1 MKNILIIEDDL
12 RIRRILQL
20 ELEHE
25 GYLVS
30 LAKDGKEGLEKAK
43 LIRYDLI
50 LLDLMLPEISGE
62 EVCKELR
69 KNSDVPIIVLTAKEN
84 IRSKVELLDM
94 GADDYIT
101 KPFNIEE
108 LFARMRVALRNK
120 KEFKTHN
127 TITYENLKLEIDSKI
142 LFKGEEKIFL
152 TKKEYN
158 IMYLFL
164 LNKEI
169 VISREKIIEEIW
181 GYDFEGKDK
190 IVDVYINL
198 LRKKIENKNEKY
210 IHTVRGFGYI
220 LKKLLKMKESPYEK
234 IIL

>member
-120 KEFKTHN
+120 KDYQELNQLK
-127 TITYENLKLEIDSKI
+127 YEDLVLDIIKKELII
-142 LFKGEEKIFL
+142 EKRKVSL
-152 TKKEYN
+152 TKTEYRLLE
-158 IMYLFL
+158 LFI
-164 LNKEI
+164 LNREI
-169 VISREKIIEEIW
+169 TISREKIITEIW
-181 GYDFEGKDK
+181 GYDFEGEEK
-190 IVDVYINL
+190 IVDVYLNS
-198 LRKKIENKNEKY
+198 LRKKIEAPNKKY
-210 IHTVRGFGYI
+210 I
-220 LKKLLKMKESPYEK
+220 
-234 IIL
+234 

>member
-30 LAKDGKEGLEKAK
+30 LAKDGKKGLEKAK

-120 KEFKTHN
+120 KDYQELNQLK
-127 TITYENLKLEIDSKI
+127 YEDLVLDIIKKELII
-142 LFKGEEKIFL
+142 EKRKVSL
-152 TKKEYN
+152 TKTEYRLLE
-158 IMYLFL
+158 LFI
-164 LNKEI
+164 LNREI
-169 VISREKIIEEIW
+169 TISREKIITEIW
-181 GYDFEGKDK
+181 GYDFEGEEK
-190 IVDVYINL
+190 IVDVYLNS
-198 LRKKIENKNEKY
+198 LRKKIEAPNKKY
-210 IHTVRGFGYI
+210 IQNIRGFGYM
-220 LKKLLKMKESPYEK
+220 LKLKRGDSYEK
-234 IIL
+234 DI

>member
-43 LIRYDLI
+43 LIRDDLI

-120 KEFKTHN
+120 KDYQELNQLK
-127 TITYENLKLEIDSKI
+127 YEDLVLDIIKKELII
-142 LFKGEEKIFL
+142 EKRKVSL
-152 TKKEYN
+152 TKTEYRLLE
-158 IMYLFL
+158 LFI
-164 LNKEI
+164 LNREI
-169 VISREKIIEEIW
+169 TISREKIITEIW
-181 GYDFEGKDK
+181 GYDFEGEEK
-190 IVDVYINL
+190 IVDVYLNS
-198 LRKKIENKNEKY
+198 LRKKIEAPNKKY
-210 IHTVRGFGYI
+210 IQNIRGFGYM
-220 LKKLLKMKESPYEK
+220 LKLKRGDSYEK
-234 IIL
+234 DI

>member
-108 LFARMRVALRNK
+108 LFARIRVALRNK
-120 KEFKTHN
+120 KDYQELNQLK
-127 TITYENLKLEIDSKI
+127 YEDLVLDIIKKELII
-142 LFKGEEKIFL
+142 EKRKVSL
-152 TKKEYN
+152 TKTEYRLLE
-158 IMYLFL
+158 LFI
-164 LNKEI
+164 LNREI
-169 VISREKIIEEIW
+169 TISREKIITEIW
-181 GYDFEGKDK
+181 GYDFEGEEK
-190 IVDVYINL
+190 IVDVYLNS
-198 LRKKIENKNEKY
+198 LRKKIEVPNKKY
-210 IHTVRGFGYI
+210 IQNIRGFGYM
-220 LKKLLKMKESPYEK
+220 LKLKRGDSYEK
-234 IIL
+234 DI

>member
-25 GYLVS
+25 GHLVS

-120 KEFKTHN
+120 KDYQELNQLK
-127 TITYENLKLEIDSKI
+127 YEDLVLDIIKKELII
-142 LFKGEEKIFL
+142 EKRKVSL
-152 TKKEYN
+152 TKTEYRLLE
-158 IMYLFL
+158 LFI
-164 LNKEI
+164 LNREI
-169 VISREKIIEEIW
+169 TISREKIITEIW
-181 GYDFEGKDK
+181 GYDFEGEEK
-190 IVDVYINL
+190 IVDVYLNS
-198 LRKKIENKNEKY
+198 LRKKIEAPNKKY
-210 IHTVRGFGYI
+210 IQNIRGFGYM
-220 LKKLLKMKESPYEK
+220 LKLKRGDSYEK
-234 IIL
+234 DI

>member
-108 LFARMRVALRNK
+108 LFAGMRVALRNK
-120 KEFKTHN
+120 KDYQELNQLK
-127 TITYENLKLEIDSKI
+127 YEDLVLDIIKKELII
-142 LFKGEEKIFL
+142 EKRKVSL
-152 TKKEYN
+152 TKTEYRLLE
-158 IMYLFL
+158 LFI
-164 LNKEI
+164 LNREI
-169 VISREKIIEEIW
+169 TISREKIITEIW
-181 GYDFEGKDK
+181 GYDFEGEEK
-190 IVDVYINL
+190 IVDVYLNS
-198 LRKKIENKNEKY
+198 LRKKIEAPNKKY
-210 IHTVRGFGYI
+210 IQNIRGFGYM
-220 LKKLLKMKESPYEK
+220 LKLKRGDSYEK
-234 IIL
+234 DI

>member
-120 KEFKTHN
+120 KDYQELNQLK
-127 TITYENLKLEIDSKI
+127 YEDLVLDIIKKELII
-142 LFKGEEKIFL
+142 EKRKVSL
-152 TKKEYN
+152 TKTEYRLLE
-158 IMYLFL
+158 LFI
-164 LNKEI
+164 LNREI
-169 VISREKIIEEIW
+169 TISREKIITEIW
-181 GYDFEGKDK
+181 GYDFEGVEK
-190 IVDVYINL
+190 IVDVYLNS
-198 LRKKIENKNEKY
+198 LRKKIEAPNKKY
-210 IHTVRGFGYI
+210 IQNIRGFGYM
-220 LKKLLKMKESPYEK
+220 LKLKRGDSYEK
-234 IIL
+234 DI

>member
-120 KEFKTHN
+120 KDYQELNQLK
-127 TITYENLKLEIDSKI
+127 YEDLVLDIVKKELII
-142 LFKGEEKIFL
+142 EKRKVSL
-152 TKKEYN
+152 TKTEYRLLE
-158 IMYLFL
+158 LFI
-164 LNKEI
+164 LNREI
-169 VISREKIIEEIW
+169 TISREKIITEIW
-181 GYDFEGKDK
+181 GYDFEGEEK
-190 IVDVYINL
+190 IVDVYLNS
-198 LRKKIENKNEKY
+198 LRKKIEAPNKKY
-210 IHTVRGFGYI
+210 IQNIRGFGYI
-220 LKKLLKMKESPYEK
+220 LKLKRGDSYEK
-234 IIL
+234 DI

>member
-120 KEFKTHN
+120 KDYQELNQLK
-127 TITYENLKLEIDSKI
+127 YEDLVLDIIKKELII
-142 LFKGEEKIFL
+142 EKRKVSL
-152 TKKEYN
+152 TKTEYRLLE
-158 IMYLFL
+158 LFI
-164 LNKEI
+164 LNREI
-169 VISREKIIEEIW
+169 TISREKIITEIW
-181 GYDFEGKDK
+181 GYDFEGEEK
-190 IVDVYINL
+190 IVDIYLNS
-198 LRKKIENKNEKY
+198 LRKKIEAPNKKY
-210 IHTVRGFGYI
+210 IQNIRGFGYMLN
-220 LKKLLKMKESPYEK
+220 LKRGDSYEK
-234 IIL
+234 DI

>member
-12 RIRRILQL
+12 RIRKILQL

-120 KEFKTHN
+120 KDYQELNQLK
-127 TITYENLKLEIDSKI
+127 YEDLVLDIIKKELII
-142 LFKGEEKIFL
+142 EKRKVSL
-152 TKKEYN
+152 TKTEYRLLE
-158 IMYLFL
+158 LFI
-164 LNKEI
+164 LNREI
-169 VISREKIIEEIW
+169 TISREKIIIEIW
-181 GYDFEGKDK
+181 GYDFEGEEK
-190 IVDVYINL
+190 IVDVYLNS
-198 LRKKIENKNEKY
+198 LRKKIEAPNKKY
-210 IHTVRGFGYI
+210 IQNIRGFGYM
-220 LKKLLKMKESPYEK
+220 LKLKRGDSYEK
-234 IIL
+234 DI

>member
-30 LAKDGKEGLEKAK
+30 LVKDGKEGLEKAK

-120 KEFKTHN
+120 KDYQELNQLK
-127 TITYENLKLEIDSKI
+127 YEDLVLDIIKKELII
-142 LFKGEEKIFL
+142 EKRKVSL
-152 TKKEYN
+152 TKTEYRLLE
-158 IMYLFL
+158 LFI
-164 LNKEI
+164 LNREI
-169 VISREKIIEEIW
+169 TISREKIITEIW
-181 GYDFEGKDK
+181 GYDFEGEEK
-190 IVDVYINL
+190 IVDVYLNS
-198 LRKKIENKNEKY
+198 LRKKIEAPNKKY
-210 IHTVRGFGYI
+210 IQNIRGFGYM
-220 LKKLLKMKESPYEK
+220 LKLKRGDSYEK
-234 IIL
+234 DI

>member
-120 KEFKTHN
+120 KDYQELNQLK
-127 TITYENLKLEIDSKI
+127 YEDLVLDIIKKELII
-142 LFKGEEKIFL
+142 EKRKVYL
-152 TKKEYN
+152 TKTEYRLLE
-158 IMYLFL
+158 LFI
-164 LNKEI
+164 LNREI
-169 VISREKIIEEIW
+169 TISREKIITEIW
-181 GYDFEGKDK
+181 GYDFEGEEK
-190 IVDVYINL
+190 IVDVYLNS
-198 LRKKIENKNEKY
+198 LRKKIEAPNKKY
-210 IHTVRGFGYI
+210 IQNIRGFGYM
-220 LKKLLKMKESPYEK
+220 LKLKRGDSYEK
-234 IIL
+234 DI

>member
-50 LLDLMLPEISGE
+50 LLDLMLPEFSGE

-120 KEFKTHN
+120 KDYQELNQLK
-127 TITYENLKLEIDSKI
+127 YEDLVLDIVKKELII
-142 LFKGEEKIFL
+142 EKRKVSL
-152 TKKEYN
+152 TKTEYRLLE
-158 IMYLFL
+158 LFI
-164 LNKEI
+164 LNREI
-169 VISREKIIEEIW
+169 TISREKIITEIW
-181 GYDFEGKDK
+181 GYDFEGEEK
-190 IVDVYINL
+190 IVDVYLNS
-198 LRKKIENKNEKY
+198 LRKKIETPNKKY
-210 IHTVRGFGYI
+210 IQNIRGFGYM
-220 LKKLLKMKESPYEK
+220 LKLKIGDSYEK
-234 IIL
+234 DI

>member
-120 KEFKTHN
+120 KDYQELNQLK
-127 TITYENLKLEIDSKI
+127 YEDLVLDIIKKELIIEKR
-142 LFKGEEKIFL
+142 KGSL
-152 TKKEYN
+152 TKTEYRLLE
-158 IMYLFL
+158 LFI
-164 LNKEI
+164 LNREI
-169 VISREKIIEEIW
+169 TISREKIITEIW
-181 GYDFEGKDK
+181 GYDFEGEEK
-190 IVDVYINL
+190 IVDVYLNS
-198 LRKKIENKNEKY
+198 LRKKIEAPNKKY
-210 IHTVRGFGYI
+210 IQNIRGFGYMLN
-220 LKKLLKMKESPYEK
+220 LKRGDSYEK
-234 IIL
+234 DI

>member
-43 LIRYDLI
+43 LIRYNLI

-69 KNSDVPIIVLTAKEN
+69 KNSDVPIIVLTTKEN

-120 KEFKTHN
+120 KDYQELNQLK
-127 TITYENLKLEIDSKI
+127 YEDLVLDIIKKELII
-142 LFKGEEKIFL
+142 EKRKVSL
-152 TKKEYN
+152 TKTEYRLLE
-158 IMYLFL
+158 LFI
-164 LNKEI
+164 LNREI
-169 VISREKIIEEIW
+169 TISREKIITEIW
-181 GYDFEGKDK
+181 GYDFEGEEK
-190 IVDVYINL
+190 IVDVYLNS
-198 LRKKIENKNEKY
+198 LRKKIEAPNKKY
-210 IHTVRGFGYI
+210 IQNIRGFGYMLN
-220 LKKLLKMKESPYEK
+220 LKRGDSYEK
-234 IIL
+234 DI

>member
-120 KEFKTHN
+120 KDYQELNQLK
-127 TITYENLKLEIDSKI
+127 YEDLVLDIIKKELII
-142 LFKGEEKIFL
+142 EKRKVSL
-152 TKKEYN
+152 TKTEYRLLE
-158 IMYLFL
+158 LFI
-164 LNKEI
+164 LNREI
-169 VISREKIIEEIW
+169 TISREKIIIEIW
-181 GYDFEGKDK
+181 GYDFEGEEK
-190 IVDVYINL
+190 IVDVYLNS
-198 LRKKIENKNEKY
+198 LRKKIEAPNKKY
-210 IHTVRGFGYI
+210 IQNIRGFGYI
-220 LKKLLKMKESPYEK
+220 LKLKRGDSYEK
-234 IIL
+234 DI

>member
-1 MKNILIIEDDL
+1 M
-12 RIRRILQL
+12 

-120 KEFKTHN
+120 KDYQELNQLK
-127 TITYENLKLEIDSKI
+127 YEDLVLDIIKKELII
-142 LFKGEEKIFL
+142 EKRKVSL
-152 TKKEYN
+152 TKTEYRLLE
-158 IMYLFL
+158 LFI
-164 LNKEI
+164 LNREI
-169 VISREKIIEEIW
+169 TISREKIITEIW
-181 GYDFEGKDK
+181 GYDFEGEEK
-190 IVDVYINL
+190 IVDVYLNS
-198 LRKKIENKNEKY
+198 LRKKIEAPNKKY
-210 IHTVRGFGYI
+210 IQNIRGFGYM
-220 LKKLLKMKESPYEK
+220 LKLKRGDSYEK
-234 IIL
+234 DI

>member
-120 KEFKTHN
+120 KDYQELNQLK
-127 TITYENLKLEIDSKI
+127 YEDLVLDIIKKELII
-142 LFKGEEKIFL
+142 EKRKVSL
-152 TKKEYN
+152 TKTEYRLLE
-158 IMYLFL
+158 LFI
-164 LNKEI
+164 LNREI
-169 VISREKIIEEIW
+169 TISREKIITEIW
-181 GYDFEGKDK
+181 GYDFEGEEK
-190 IVDVYINL
+190 IVDVYLNS
-198 LRKKIENKNEKY
+198 LRKNI
-210 IHTVRGFGYI
+210 RGFGYM
-220 LKKLLKMKESPYEK
+220 LKLKRGDSYEK
-234 IIL
+234 DI

>member
-120 KEFKTHN
+120 KDYQELNQLK
-127 TITYENLKLEIDSKI
+127 YEDLVLDIIKKELII
-142 LFKGEEKIFL
+142 EKRKVSL
-152 TKKEYN
+152 TKTEYRLLE
-158 IMYLFL
+158 LFI
-164 LNKEI
+164 LNREI
-169 VISREKIIEEIW
+169 TISREKIITEIW
-181 GYDFEGKDK
+181 GYDFEGEEK
-190 IVDVYINL
+190 IVDVYLNS
-198 LRKKIENKNEKY
+198 LRKKIEAPNKKY
-210 IHTVRGFGYI
+210 IQNIRGFGYMLN
-220 LKKLLKMKESPYEK
+220 LKRGDSYEK
-234 IIL
+234 YI

>member
-120 KEFKTHN
+120 KDYQELNQLK
-127 TITYENLKLEIDSKI
+127 YEDLVLDIIKKELII
-142 LFKGEEKIFL
+142 EKRKVSL
-152 TKKEYN
+152 TKTEYRLLE
-158 IMYLFL
+158 LFI
-164 LNKEI
+164 LNREI
-169 VISREKIIEEIW
+169 TISREKIITEIW
-181 GYDFEGKDK
+181 GYDFEGEEK
-190 IVDVYINL
+190 IVDVYLNS
-198 LRKKIENKNEKY
+198 LRKKIESPNKKY
-210 IHTVRGFGYI
+210 IQNIRGFGYM
-220 LKKLLKMKESPYEK
+220 LKLKRGDSYEK
-234 IIL
+234 DI

>member
-69 KNSDVPIIVLTAKEN
+69 RNSDVPIIVLTAKEN

-120 KEFKTHN
+120 KDYQELNQLK
-127 TITYENLKLEIDSKI
+127 YEDLVLDIIKKELII
-142 LFKGEEKIFL
+142 EKRKVYL
-152 TKKEYN
+152 TKTEYRLLE
-158 IMYLFL
+158 LFI
-164 LNKEI
+164 LNREI
-169 VISREKIIEEIW
+169 TISREKIITEIW
-181 GYDFEGKDK
+181 GYDFEGEEK
-190 IVDVYINL
+190 IVDVYLNS
-198 LRKKIENKNEKY
+198 LRKKIETPNKKY
-210 IHTVRGFGYI
+210 IQNIRGFGYM
-220 LKKLLKMKESPYEK
+220 LKLKIGDSYEK
-234 IIL
+234 DI

>member
-50 LLDLMLPEISGE
+50 LLDLMLPEFSGE

-120 KEFKTHN
+120 RDYQKLNQLKYEDLVLDIVKKEL
-127 TITYENLKLEIDSKI
+127 II
-142 LFKGEEKIFL
+142 EKRKVSL
-152 TKKEYN
+152 TKTEYRLLE
-158 IMYLFL
+158 LFI
-164 LNKEI
+164 LNREI
-169 VISREKIIEEIW
+169 TISREKIITEIW
-181 GYDFEGKDK
+181 GYDFEGEEK
-190 IVDVYINL
+190 IVDVYLNS
-198 LRKKIENKNEKY
+198 LRKKIEAPNKKY
-210 IHTVRGFGYI
+210 IQNIRGFGYM
-220 LKKLLKMKESPYEK
+220 LKLKRGDSYEK
-234 IIL
+234 DI

>member
-120 KEFKTHN
+120 KDYQELNQLK
-127 TITYENLKLEIDSKI
+127 YEDLVLDIIKKELII
-142 LFKGEEKIFL
+142 EKRKVYL
-152 TKKEYN
+152 TKTEYRLLE
-158 IMYLFL
+158 LFI
-164 LNKEI
+164 LNREI
-169 VISREKIIEEIW
+169 TISREKIIIEIW
-181 GYDFEGKDK
+181 GYDFEGEEK
-190 IVDVYINL
+190 IVDVYLNS
-198 LRKKIENKNEKY
+198 LRKKIETPNKKY
-210 IHTVRGFGYI
+210 IQNIRGFGYM
-220 LKKLLKMKESPYEK
+220 LKLKRGDSYEK
-234 IIL
+234 DI

>member
-120 KEFKTHN
+120 KDYQELNQLK
-127 TITYENLKLEIDSKI
+127 YEDLALDIIKKELII
-142 LFKGEEKIFL
+142 EKRKVSL
-152 TKKEYN
+152 TKTEYRLLE
-158 IMYLFL
+158 LFI
-164 LNKEI
+164 LNREI
-169 VISREKIIEEIW
+169 TISREKIITEIW
-181 GYDFEGKDK
+181 GYDFEGEEK
-190 IVDVYINL
+190 IVDVYLNS
-198 LRKKIENKNEKY
+198 LRKKIEAPNKKY
-210 IHTVRGFGYI
+210 IQNIRGFGYMLN
-220 LKKLLKMKESPYEK
+220 LKRGDSYEK
-234 IIL
+234 DI

>member
-120 KEFKTHN
+120 KDYQELNQLK
-127 TITYENLKLEIDSKI
+127 YEDLVLDIIKKELII
-142 LFKGEEKIFL
+142 EKRKVSL
-152 TKKEYN
+152 TKTEYRLLE
-158 IMYLFL
+158 LFI
-164 LNKEI
+164 LNREI
-169 VISREKIIEEIW
+169 TISREKIITEIW
-181 GYDFEGKDK
+181 GYDFEGEEKDSRRIFK
-190 IVDVYINL
+190 FSE
-198 LRKKIENKNEKY
+198 KKDRSSK
-210 IHTVRGFGYI
+210 
-220 LKKLLKMKESPYEK
+220 
-234 IIL
+234 

>member
-30 LAKDGKEGLEKAK
+30 LAKDGKEGLEEAK
-43 LIRYDLI
+43 LMRYDLI

-120 KEFKTHN
+120 KDYQELNQLK
-127 TITYENLKLEIDSKI
+127 YEDLVLDIIKKELII
-142 LFKGEEKIFL
+142 EKRKVSL
-152 TKKEYN
+152 TKTEYRLLE
-158 IMYLFL
+158 LFI
-164 LNKEI
+164 LNREI
-169 VISREKIIEEIW
+169 TISREKIITEIW
-181 GYDFEGKDK
+181 GYDFEGEEK
-190 IVDVYINL
+190 IVDVYLNS
-198 LRKKIENKNEKY
+198 LRKKIEAPNKKY
-210 IHTVRGFGYI
+210 IQNIRGFGYM
-220 LKKLLKMKESPYEK
+220 LKLKRGDSYEK
-234 IIL
+234 DI

>member
-1 MKNILIIEDDL
+1 LMHILIIEDDL

-120 KEFKTHN
+120 KDYQELNQLK
-127 TITYENLKLEIDSKI
+127 YEDLVLDIIKKELII
-142 LFKGEEKIFL
+142 EKRKVSL
-152 TKKEYN
+152 TKTEYRLLE
-158 IMYLFL
+158 LFI
-164 LNKEI
+164 LNREI
-169 VISREKIIEEIW
+169 TISREKIITEIW
-181 GYDFEGKDK
+181 GYDFEGEEK
-190 IVDVYINL
+190 IVDVYLNS
-198 LRKKIENKNEKY
+198 LRKKIEAPNKKY
-210 IHTVRGFGYI
+210 IQNIRGFGYMLN
-220 LKKLLKMKESPYEK
+220 LKRGDSYEK
-234 IIL
+234 DI

>member
-30 LAKDGKEGLEKAK
+30 LAKNGKEGLEKAK

-50 LLDLMLPEISGE
+50 LLDLMLPKISGE

-120 KEFKTHN
+120 KDYQELNQLK
-127 TITYENLKLEIDSKI
+127 YEDLVLDIIKKELII
-142 LFKGEEKIFL
+142 EKRKVSL
-152 TKKEYN
+152 TKTEYRLLE
-158 IMYLFL
+158 LFI
-164 LNKEI
+164 LNREI
-169 VISREKIIEEIW
+169 TISREKIITEIW
-181 GYDFEGKDK
+181 GYDFEGEEK
-190 IVDVYINL
+190 IVDVYLNS
-198 LRKKIENKNEKY
+198 LRKKIEAPNKKY
-210 IHTVRGFGYI
+210 IQNIRGFGYM
-220 LKKLLKMKESPYEK
+220 LKLKRGDSYEK
-234 IIL
+234 DI

>member
-120 KEFKTHN
+120 KDYQELNQLK
-127 TITYENLKLEIDSKI
+127 YEDLVLDIIKKELII
-142 LFKGEEKIFL
+142 EKRKVSL
-152 TKKEYN
+152 TKTEYRLLE
-158 IMYLFL
+158 LFI
-164 LNKEI
+164 LNREI
-169 VISREKIIEEIW
+169 NISREKIITEIW
-181 GYDFEGKDK
+181 GYDFEGEEK
-190 IVDVYINL
+190 IVDVYLNS
-198 LRKKIENKNEKY
+198 LRKKIEAPNKKY
-210 IHTVRGFGYI
+210 IQNIRGFGYMLN
-220 LKKLLKMKESPYEK
+220 LKRGDSYEK
-234 IIL
+234 DI

>member
-120 KEFKTHN
+120 KDYQELNQLK
-127 TITYENLKLEIDSKI
+127 YEDLVLDIIKKELII
-142 LFKGEEKIFL
+142 EKRKVSL
-152 TKKEYN
+152 TKTEYRLLE
-158 IMYLFL
+158 LFI
-164 LNKEI
+164 LNREI
-169 VISREKIIEEIW
+169 TISREKIITEIW
-181 GYDFEGKDK
+181 GYDFEGEEK
-190 IVDVYINL
+190 IVDVYLNS
-198 LRKKIENKNEKY
+198 LRKKIEVPNKKY
-210 IHTVRGFGYI
+210 IQNIRGFGYM
-220 LKKLLKMKESPYEK
+220 LKLKRGDSYEK
-234 IIL
+234 DI